1 MEDYQLRVIEEA
13 KQLEE
18 KLDKLR
24 AFLGTRKDVYIRVE
38 ELDLLVLQADIM
50 QAYLRIL
57 NIRIQGF

>member
-1 MEDYQLRVIEEA
+1 VEDYQLRVIEEA

>member
-1 MEDYQLRVIEEA
+1 LRVIEEA